1 LSVGKSV
8 GNKQIILPME
18 KACKKKNYPLHSV
31 GISLGR
37 SVCTFVGNYLKILK
51 KKSILQNYKI
61 IKLI

>member
-51 KKSILQNYKI
+51 KNLFYKT
-61 IKLI
+61 IK